1 MKKQYI
7 APTLVAVPFE
17 AENMLATS
25 TNSGLTVDKDGSGGS
40 ITDESGFGTNKKNPI
55 WGDEPSNGPWK

>member
-25 TNSGLTVDKDGSGGS
+25 INSNLTVDKDGSGGN

-55 WGDEPSNGPWK
+55 WGEEQSNGPW

>member
-25 TNSGLTVDKDGSGGS
+25 TNSGVTLDKNGS

>member
-7 APTLVAVPFE
+7 APTLVAAPFE

-25 TNSGLTVDKDGSGGS
+25 INSNLTVVTNGSGGN

>member
-7 APTLVAVPFE
+7 APTLVAVPFD

-25 TNSGLTVDKDGSGGS
+25 INSNLTVDTNGSGGN

>member
-1 MKKQYI
+1 MTKQYI

-25 TNSGLTVDKDGSGGS
+25 INSNLTVDTNGSGGN

>member
-25 TNSGLTVDKDGSGGS
+25 TNSGVTLDKNGS
-40 ITDESGFGTNKKNPI
+40 INDESGFGTNKKNPI